1 RARTGGADVGCVRR
15 EAPRPVS
22 RADLM
27 FGRLRYGK
35 VIDAQLDLFVREHKG
50 LLNDA
55 ADKLDAYNNADRSD
69 AEELYGDYLDVVET
83 GTEILADMRD
93 QYAASLEDPTQY
105 LREFKK
111 AVSRRLY
118 PFALEIDNR

>member
-1 RARTGGADVGCVRR
+1 
-15 EAPRPVS
+15 
-22 RADLM
+22 M
-27 FGRLRYGK
+27 FGRLRYRK
-35 VIDAQLDLFVREHKG
+35 VIDAQLDLFIREHKG

-83 GTEILADMRD
+83 GTELLADMRD
-93 QYAASLEDPTQY
+93 HYAASLDDPSQY
-105 LREFKK
+105 LREFKT